1 MVRSLADR
9 TFQLRSQPSRS
20 ASVAEEAW
28 LDPGAY
34 ANLKAK
40 TAGTRWRQQKRQR
53 FDYGPPMRRELVEK
67 GFEKARARKQYCD
80 EKKAI
85 GANLRAHMSGR
96 EDRSFLAVQHVRPM
110 RWWGWGFAAKNG
122 SRGRE
127 VRSRRR
133 DESGGPGV
141 VPM

>member
-1 MVRSLADR
+1 MWRMLSLSHPVLNELEAMW
-9 TFQLRSQPSRS
+9 TSRKIHG
-20 ASVAEEAW
+20 
-28 LDPGAY
+28 DY
-34 ANLKAK
+34 A
-40 TAGTRWRQQKRQR
+40 
-53 FDYGPPMRRELVEK
+53 
-67 GFEKARARKQYCD
+67 ARKQYCD